1 MQIGPLTEDP
11 EEQMNLGNTLSNCL
25 YRKVEFQGRQQSRAS
40 NERGEI
46 SGKVTTTSTFNALH
60 QLN

>member
-40 NERGEI
+40 NKKKKYLGR
-46 SGKVTTTSTFNALH
+46 
-60 QLN
+60 